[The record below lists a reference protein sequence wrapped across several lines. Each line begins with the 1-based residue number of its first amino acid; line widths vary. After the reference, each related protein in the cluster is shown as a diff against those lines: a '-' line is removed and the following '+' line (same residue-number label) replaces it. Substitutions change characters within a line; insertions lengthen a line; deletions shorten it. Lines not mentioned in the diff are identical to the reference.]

1 MTPPSGAPR
10 HSFFVEE
17 KMMRLTRFLLLRL
30 FLLSACQAAPTL
42 TETEGGEIYTAVI
55 EHIYTQDD
63 TFGGTFSAPKMYIL
77 PKTHVSVGDPDIEQS
92 ESQSLSTAVQPD
104 LTLAL
109 AHLPAELIW
118 VEDKTAVPL
127 DPATGAVA
135 DNGVILTLGNIH
147 SQRNG
152 TVLVSGSIYIDFLA
166 AGGQT
171 YILEKVDGVWQ
182 INGTTVVQWVS

>member
-1 MTPPSGAPR
+1 
-10 HSFFVEE
+10 
-17 KMMRLTRFLLLRL
+17 MMRLTRFLLLGL

-55 EHIYTQDD
+55 EQIYTQDD

-77 PKTHVSVGDPDIEQS
+77 TKTDDSVGDPDIEQS
-92 ESQSLSTAVQPD
+92 ESQSLSTAVQTD
-104 LTLAL
+104 ITLAL

-118 VEDKTAVPL
+118 VADKTAVPL

-182 INGTTVVQWVS
+182 INGTTGVEWIS